1 MHPLS
6 VTTVLNP
13 LFQVDG
19 LVSNLNTT
27 DILNRILEVQRIP
40 VKQLQ
45 TKQTNFTNQLTAVQ
59 DINTRLL
66 ALKLQAE
73 SLNSSNTVKA
83 ATVSSTD
90 EDIVTATATAGA
102 ISGTYSVQVTQ
113 LAQQHK
119 VSSASFAD
127 ANAPL
132 NLSGDFLING
142 KRISVQSTDTL
153 TSLRNAINQADAGVT
168 ASLMNV
174 SPSDVRLTLT
184 ANNSGVNH
192 RLSLIDA
199 TSGNVLQNLGMIQS
213 GTLNQRVIAT
223 GDTAVAGPF
232 TINSANNQ
240 LKITLSGVTRTVT
253 LSHQSSV
260 SGASLAAAIQT
271 DINNAFA
278 TDGLKVAVSFDPSA
292 NKFSFRHEGDNLSF
306 SAAAS
311 NDARATL
318 GITTTTSYHASNG
331 FSDSTTAVGT
341 LLSLNGAPSGTVQI
355 NGVNVAINL
364 GTDSLSAI
372 KTAIDNAGIAG
383 VTTSIVAV
391 TAADGTTKQELRLT
405 GVTSYTESN
414 NILSTLGLLR
424 HAPQN
429 EITAAKDAQLTVDG
443 VQTVKDSNTVNDLV
457 TGLTLNLKSVPA
469 TPTTVTLSVSRD
481 VESISKAV
489 RSFVEQYNNYID
501 FVTQATDF
509 NPDTQK
515 GGVLLGDFT
524 IQSVTDQI
532 LSAITSPVRGL
543 PTSLNSLSQIG
554 ISLGTDN
561 KLVLDESALTE
572 AINNNPDGVAK
583 LLQMTG
589 TTTSSEVT
597 FVSQTSKTKA
607 STPAGYIVDVT
618 TVAQKAT
625 TTASVAQTSASTQM
639 ETLTFNGALFG
650 NVQASIILN
659 AGNTLT
665 QTIDQINSSAA
676 LKDKIVASQS
686 GGKLVL
692 TSKDYGSAQSFTVVS
707 DLAAANNNSGIGT
720 TALTATGVDV
730 AGTINGEAATGSGQY
745 LTGNANNANTEGLK
759 VRVTSTTTGQKGVV
773 ILSKGLGGTMSELLD
788 ALTNISTGTLTDYQ
802 ETLQSQIDDVKE
814 QITSLEERIAIRE
827 AGLREQFTRLE
838 RLLADFQTQSASLN
852 QQLAQ
857 LVMRR

>member
-1 MHPLS
+1 MA
-6 VTTVLNP
+6 NP
-13 LFQVDG
+13 LFQIDG
-19 LVSNLNTT
+19 LLSNLNTT
-27 DILNRILEVQRIP
+27 EILKSILEVQRIP

-59 DINTRLL
+59 DANTRLL

-73 SLNSSNTVKA
+73 SLNSSNTVR
-83 ATVSSTD
+83 ATAVASTD

-119 VSSASFAD
+119 VSSASFTD
-127 ANAPL
+127 ANTPL
-132 NLSGDFLING
+132 NLSGAFLING
-142 KRISVQSTDTL
+142 KRISVQGTDTL
-153 TSLRNAINQADAGVT
+153 ASLRNAINQADAGVT

-174 SPSDVRLTLT
+174 SATDVRLTIT

-192 RLSLIDA
+192 RLSLIDV
-199 TSGNVLQNLGMIQS
+199 TSDNVLQNLGLIQS
-213 GTLNQRVIAT
+213 STLKQHVLAV

-253 LSHQSSV
+253 LSPQSSV

-278 TDGLKVAVSFDPSA
+278 ADGLKVTVSYDSST
-292 NKFSFRHEGDNLSF
+292 NKFSFRHEGDSLSF

-318 GITTTTSYHASNG
+318 GITTSTSYDASNG

-341 LLSLNGAPSGTVQI
+341 LLGLSGAPSGTVQI
-355 NGVNVAINL
+355 NGTNVALNL

-383 VTTSIVAV
+383 VTTAIVAV
-391 TAADGTTKQELRLT
+391 TQPDGTTKQELRLT

-414 NILSTLGLLR
+414 NVLSTLGLLR

-457 TGLTLNLKSVPA
+457 TGLTLHLKSVPA

-481 VESISKAV
+481 VESIRKAV
-489 RSFVEQYNNYID
+489 QSFVEQYNNYID
-501 FVTQATDF
+501 FVAQATDF
-509 NPDTQK
+509 NPETQK

-532 LSAITSPVRGL
+532 VSLITSPVRGL

-561 KLVLDESALTE
+561 KLVVDEGALTE
-572 AINNNPDGVAK
+572 AINANPDGVAK

-607 STPAGYIVDVT
+607 STTAGYLVDIT
-618 TVAQKAT
+618 TVAQKASV
-625 TTASVAQTSASTQM
+625 TAGTAQTSASTQM

-650 NVQASIILN
+650 YVPASIILN
-659 AGNTLT
+659 VGNTLA
-665 QTIDQINSSAA
+665 QTIDQINNSAA

-707 DLAAANNNSGIGT
+707 DQAAASNNSGIGT
-720 TALTATGVDV
+720 TALTGTGVDV

-745 LTGNANNANTEGLK
+745 LTGNPNNANTAGLK
-759 VRVTSTTTGQKGVV
+759 LRITSPTTGQKGVV
-773 ILSKGLGGTMSELLD
+773 LLSKGLGGAMSELLD
-788 ALTNISTGTLTDYQ
+788 ALTNISTGTLTDHQ
-802 ETLQSQIDDVKE
+802 KTLQAQIDDVKE
-814 QITSLEERIAIRE
+814 QITSLEERIKIRE
-827 AGLREQFTRLE
+827 AALRDQFTRLE

>member
-1 MHPLS
+1 MA
-6 VTTVLNP
+6 NP
-13 LFQVDG
+13 LFQIDG
-19 LVSNLNTT
+19 LLSNLNTT
-27 DILNRILEVQRIP
+27 EILKSILEVQRIP
-40 VKQLQ
+40 IKQLE
-45 TKQTNFTNQLTAVQ
+45 TKQTNFANQLTAVQ
-59 DINTRLL
+59 DANTRLL
-66 ALKLQAE
+66 ALKLQADA
-73 SLNSSNTVKA
+73 LNSSNTVRA
-83 ATVSSTD
+83 ATVSSTN
-90 EDIVTATATAGA
+90 EAIVTATATAGA
-102 ISGTYSVQVTQ
+102 IAGTYNVQVTQ

-119 VSSASFAD
+119 ISSTSFTD
-127 ANAPL
+127 ANTAL
-132 NLSGDFLING
+132 NLTGDFLING

-153 TSLRNAINQADAGVT
+153 ASLRNAINQANAGVT

-174 SPSDVRLTLT
+174 SPTDVRLTLT
-184 ANNSGVNH
+184 ANNSGVNN
-192 RLSLIDA
+192 RISLVDV
-199 TSGNVLQNLGMIQS
+199 TSGNVLQSLGLIQS
-213 GTLNQRVIAT
+213 GTLKQRVIAT

-253 LSHQSSV
+253 LRNQSSV
-260 SGASLAAAIQT
+260 NGASLAAAIQT

-278 TDGLKVAVSFDPSA
+278 ADGLKVTVSYDAST
-292 NKFSFRHEGDNLSF
+292 NKFSFRHEGNELSF

-311 NDARATL
+311 NDARGTL
-318 GITTTTSYHASNG
+318 GITTSTSYDASNG
-331 FSDSTTAVGT
+331 FSDSTTAIGT
-341 LLSLNGAPSGTVQI
+341 LLGLSDAPSGTVQI
-355 NGVNVAINL
+355 NGVNVTLNL

-383 VTTSIVAV
+383 VTTSIVAA
-391 TAADGTTKQELRLT
+391 TQPDGTTRQELRLS

-414 NILSTLGLLR
+414 NVLSTLGLLR

-429 EITAAKDAQLTVDG
+429 EITAARDAQLAVDG
-443 VQTVKDSNTVNDLV
+443 VQTVKDSNTINDLV

-481 VESISKAV
+481 VEGIRKAV
-489 RSFVEQYNNYID
+489 QSFVKQYNNYID

-509 NPDTQK
+509 DPDTQR

-561 KLVLDESALTE
+561 KLTLDESALTD
-572 AINNNPDGVAK
+572 AVNRDPDGVAK

-607 STPAGYIVDVT
+607 STTAGYLVEVT

-625 TTASVAQTSASTQM
+625 TTAGVAQTSASTQM

-650 NVQASIILN
+650 YVPASIILN

-665 QTIDQINSSAA
+665 QTIEQINNSPV
-676 LKDKIVASQS
+676 LKDKIVASES

-720 TALTATGVDV
+720 TPLTATGVDV
-730 AGTINGEAATGSGQY
+730 AGTINGEAATGSGQF
-745 LTGNANNANTEGLK
+745 LIGNPNNANTADLK
-759 VRVTSTTTGQKGVV
+759 LRITSTTTGQKGVV
-773 ILSKGLGGTMSELLD
+773 ILSKGLGGAMSELLD
-788 ALTNISTGTLTDYQ
+788 ALTNISTGTLTDHQ
-802 ETLQSQIDDVKE
+802 KTLQSQIDDVKE
-814 QITSLEERIAIRE
+814 QIKSLEERLAIRE
-827 AGLREQFTRLE
+827 ATLRDQFTRLE
-838 RLLADFQTQSASLN
+838 RLLADFQRQSATLS
-852 QQLAQ
+852 QQLLQ
-857 LVMRR
+857 LGMRR

>member
-1 MHPLS
+1 MA
-6 VTTVLNP
+6 NP
-13 LFQVDG
+13 LFQIDG
-19 LVSNLNTT
+19 LLSNLNTT
-27 DILNRILEVQRIP
+27 EILNSILEVQRIP
-40 VKQLQ
+40 VKQLE

-59 DINTRLL
+59 DANTRLL

-102 ISGTYSVQVTQ
+102 ISGTYSVQVAQ

-119 VSSASFAD
+119 VSSASFTD
-127 ANAPL
+127 ATTAL

-174 SPSDVRLTLT
+174 SATDVRLTLT
-184 ANNSGVNH
+184 ANNSGVNN
-192 RLSLIDA
+192 RLSLIDV

-240 LKITLSGVTRTVT
+240 LKVTLNGVTRTVT
-253 LSHQSSV
+253 LSNQSSV

-278 TDGLKVAVSFDPSA
+278 TDGLKVAVSFDSST

-318 GITTTTSYHASNG
+318 GLTTSTSYYASNG

-341 LLSLNGAPSGTVQI
+341 LLGLSGAPSGTVQI
-355 NGVNVAINL
+355 NGTNVAINL
-364 GTDSLSAI
+364 GTDSMSAI

-383 VTTSIVAV
+383 VTTLIVAA
-391 TAADGTTKQELRLT
+391 TQADGTTEQELRLT

-414 NILSTLGLLR
+414 NVLSTLGLLR

-443 VQTVKDSNTVNDLV
+443 VQTVKDSNTVSDLV

-481 VESISKAV
+481 VESISKSV
-489 RSFVEQYNNYID
+489 QSFVEQYNNYID

-532 LSAITSPVRGL
+532 LSAITSPVQGL

-554 ISLGTDN
+554 VTLGTDN
-561 KLVLDESALTE
+561 RLVVDESALTE

-607 STPAGYIVDVT
+607 STTAGYIVDIT

-625 TTASVAQTSASTQM
+625 TTASVAATSASTQM

-665 QTIDQINSSAA
+665 QTIDQINSSAV

-707 DLAAANNNSGIGT
+707 DLAAANDNSGIGT
-720 TALTATGVDV
+720 TALTGTGVDV

-745 LTGNANNANTEGLK
+745 LTGNTNNANTEGLK
-759 VRVTSTTTGQKGVV
+759 VRVTSTMTGQKGVV
-773 ILSKGLGGTMSELLD
+773 TLSKGFGGMMSELLD
-788 ALTNISTGTLTDYQ
+788 SLTNISTGTLTDHQ

-814 QITSLEERIAIRE
+814 QIISLEERIAIRE
-827 AGLREQFTRLE
+827 AGLRDQFTRLE

-852 QQLAQ
+852 QQLTQ
-857 LVMRR
+857 LGMRR